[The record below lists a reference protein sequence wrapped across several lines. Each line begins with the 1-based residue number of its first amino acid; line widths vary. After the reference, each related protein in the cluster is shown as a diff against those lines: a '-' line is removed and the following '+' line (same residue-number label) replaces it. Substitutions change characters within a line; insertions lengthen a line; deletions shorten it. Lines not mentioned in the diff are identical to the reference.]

1 MKVHIKFLDHGKGSP
16 AKASAYLLDKLDHQG
31 NVRAGIEVLKGD
43 ATTFNAICD
52 SSPHLWKY
60 TSGVIAW
67 SKDDAPTDEQIKE
80 VLDDF
85 EKHAFSGLDPSQY
98 HLFAV
103 LHTDDDGS
111 KHIHVLAPRLDIQ
124 SGKSL
129 NIAPPG
135 HEKHFDS
142 LRDFFNT
149 KYQWSRPDDLLLMQ
163 TTQEPNY
170 VAKLNAQAKKILS
183 SQELETLPKKQFCKA
198 IDNYVQTL
206 LKTQTVENRADIV
219 ACITQLDGIDSIKP
233 SKEFLTV
240 TLNNGK
246 KHRLKGDFYH
256 EQFEIGS
263 YSEHLRAAAESQPSA
278 DKLAAALTDAE
289 QLRATYRAKREA
301 YNQQHHAFTQSTA
314 DDNSP
319 RIAPKLDFNRDR
331 ESITTSNKNANS
343 ELCRANRSTPS
354 KTSEYRY
361 CGNIK
366 SEIEHRFVFNL
377 NSGSTEPHQQPV
389 AEHFN
394 RQAEPTKEH
403 SNPSTASDSEPKRTD
418 RERNTNADHGKI
430 ERTAI
435 QIHCLGDDR
444 FWTADSFNR
453 FISGLSNQYKSEDH
467 RSAARSHSTEH
478 TTNFKSNQNLESIA
492 EISNADRNRPIF
504 DRAKHLIDSTKQ
516 LVSRAKRLIDSTGQF
531 IKEHF
536 DHLQRSR
543 AGLKRQ
549 NQSPEYRER
558 SAASLD
564 FSTENRAFKDRAEQL
579 FGTITANISRTL
591 EDPIANAISESIKS
605 TGFKQRCQR
614 IGEDRIKTSSN
625 NHSHTTNR
633 HRESTLENL
642 AIEST
647 NQLLRRFGD
656 AKQADQY
663 AGGNCREINNVNQQ
677 LERLETTLAEIRLKP
692 KPATNF
698 NYLRSDGY
706 YPDYVGYHK
715 KLCDKQQEAYNNK
728 KPLQLIDYI
737 EEKSKNIE
745 TYIGRASANLNK
757 WDYEKFEEIIKNDQ
771 RMLKY
776 LQCEKILEPQN
787 DHLKQQRESYQAC
800 LKSFE
805 SINSH
810 IHEIKNPSPKRN
822 ISQQVYEQDH
832 KPQPNNDLDLD
843 F

>member
-1 MKVHIKFLDHGKGSP
+1 MHIKFLDHGKGSP
-16 AKASAYLLDKLDHQG
+16 AKASAYLLDKLDHLG

-103 LHTDDDGS
+103 LHIDDDGS

-142 LRDFFNT
+142 LRDYFNT

-163 TTQEPNY
+163 TTQEPNHI
-170 VAKLNAQAKKILS
+170 AKLNAQAKKILNEQDLTNLTKS
-183 SQELETLPKKQFCKA
+183 QFCKV
-198 IDNYVQTL
+198 IDNYVKTL
-206 LKTQTVENRADIV
+206 LKTQTVKNRAEIV
-219 ACITQLDGIDSIKP
+219 SCIEQLEGVASVRAQQTV
-233 SKEFLTV
+233 TV

-246 KHRLKGDFYH
+246 KHRLSGDFYH
-256 EQFEIGS
+256 EQFEIGL
-263 YSEHLRAAAESQPSA
+263 YSERLRAEAESRPTA
-278 DKLAAALTDAE
+278 NELAQAIRDA
-289 QLRATYRAKREA
+289 QSIRDDYRAKRGA
-301 YNQQHHAFTQSTA
+301 YHSKQHAFTASPA
-314 DDNSP
+314 DDNRP
-319 RIAPKLDFNRDR
+319 QIASKLDIDRNRQF
-331 ESITTSNKNANS
+331 ITPSHKRDDS
-343 ELCRANRSTPS
+343 ELQGANRRIVDSA
-354 KTSEYRY
+354 SEYRY
-361 CGNIK
+361 YGNIK
-366 SEIEHRFVFNL
+366 SEIEHRFVFSL
-377 NSGSTEPHQQPV
+377 TSRLPSDHKPPV
-389 AEHFN
+389 TGHKDRPNES
-394 RQAEPTKEH
+394 REVYSK
-403 SNPSTASDSEPKRTD
+403 PSTASHSEPKQ
-418 RERNTNADHGKI
+418 TNQQSVPEPFDGKI
-430 ERTAI
+430 EQPESFSRTT
-435 QIHCLGDDR
+435 GDSDIYSVD
-444 FWTADSFNR
+444 AFNQFLFR
-453 FISGLSNQYKSEDH
+453 LSSTNQPKNN
-467 RSAARSHSTEH
+467 RSSKANDSTER
-478 TTNFKSNQNLESIA
+478 TNDHKPNQLFEQST
-492 EISNADRNRPIF
+492 EIRHADRNRPLF
-504 DRAKHLIDSTKQ
+504 DRAKQLIDATKQ
-516 LVSRAKRLIDSTGQF
+516 LVSGAKQSFDSTSRF
-531 IKEHF
+531 IK
-536 DHLQRSR
+536 DHLDRLQRSR
-543 AGLKRQ
+543 AGITGQ
-549 NQSPEYRER
+549 NQHFAIGETGTTR
-558 SAASLD
+558 LD
-564 FSTENRAFKDRAEQL
+564 LGTQNRAIQNRAGQL
-579 FGTITANISRTL
+579 FGAVTANISGKL
-591 EDPIANAISESIKS
+591 ENPITNAISESIES

-614 IGEDRIKTSSN
+614 LGEGRVKTNSN
-625 NHSHTTNR
+625 DHWHTADR
-633 HRESTLENL
+633 HREGTLENL

-737 EEKSKNIE
+737 QEKSKNIE

-800 LKSFE
+800 LKSFD
-805 SINSH
+805 SINSQ

-822 ISQQVYEQDH
+822 ISQQIYEQDH
-832 KPQPNNDLDLD
+832 KPQPQPNNDLDLD

>member
-219 ACITQLDGIDSIKP
+219 ACITQLNGIDSIKP

-256 EQFEIGS
+256 EKFEIGS
-263 YSEHLRAAAESQPSA
+263 YSEHLRAAAESRPSA
-278 DKLAAALTDAE
+278 NKLAAALTDAE

-319 RIAPKLDFNRDR
+319 RIAPKLDFDRDR
-331 ESITTSNKNANS
+331 ESITPSNKNANS

-354 KTSEYRY
+354 KTSGYRY

-389 AEHFN
+389 AEPFN
-394 RQAEPTKEH
+394 RQAESTKEH
-403 SNPSTASDSEPKRTD
+403 SNPSTASNSEPKRTD

-430 ERTAI
+430 ERTEI
-435 QIHCLGDDR
+435 QIHYLGDDR

-478 TTNFKSNQNLESIA
+478 TTNFKSNQNLESIT

-591 EDPIANAISESIKS
+591 EDPIANAINESIKS

-614 IGEDRIKTSSN
+614 IGEDRIKISSN

-647 NQLLRRFGD
+647 EQLLRRFGD

-663 AGGNCREINNVNQQ
+663 AWGNCRKINSVNQQ
-677 LERLETTLAEIRLKP
+677 LERLETKVAEIRLKP
-692 KPATNF
+692 KPATDF
-698 NYLRSDGY
+698 SYLRSDGY
-706 YPDYVGYHK
+706 YPDYVAYHK
-715 KLCDKQQEAYNNK
+715 EICEKQQQAYNSKN
-728 KPLQLIDYI
+728 PIQLIDYI
-737 EEKSKNIE
+737 QKKSKNIE
-745 TYIGRASANLNK
+745 TYMSRASTNLSQ
-757 WDYEKFEEIIKNDQ
+757 WDYEKFEKIIKNDQ

-776 LQCEKILEPQN
+776 FQCEKILEPQN
-787 DHLKQQRESYQAC
+787 DHLKQQRESYQSC

-805 SINSH
+805 TIKSDIY
-810 IHEIKNPSPKRN
+810 EIKNPSPRQN
-822 ISQQVYEQDH
+822 TSQQTYQPEY
-832 KPQPNNDLDLD
+832 KPKPKNDFELDI
-843 F
+843 

>member
-1 MKVHIKFLDHGKGSP
+1 MHIKFLDHGKGSP
-16 AKASAYLLDKLDHQG
+16 AKASAYLLDKLDHLG

-103 LHTDDDGS
+103 LHIDDDGS

-142 LRDFFNT
+142 LRDYFNT

-163 TTQEPNY
+163 TTQEPNHI
-170 VAKLNAQAKKILS
+170 AKLNAQAKKILNEQDLTNLTKS
-183 SQELETLPKKQFCKA
+183 QFCKV
-198 IDNYVQTL
+198 IDNYVKTL
-206 LKTQTVENRADIV
+206 LKTQTVKNRAEIV
-219 ACITQLDGIDSIKP
+219 SCIEQLEGVASVRAQQTV
-233 SKEFLTV
+233 TV

-246 KHRLKGDFYH
+246 KHRLSGDFYH
-256 EQFEIGS
+256 EQFEIGL
-263 YSEHLRAAAESQPSA
+263 YSERLRAEAESRPTA
-278 DKLAAALTDAE
+278 NELAQAIRDA
-289 QLRATYRAKREA
+289 QSIRDDYRAKRGA
-301 YNQQHHAFTQSTA
+301 YHSKQHAFTASPA
-314 DDNSP
+314 DDNRP
-319 RIAPKLDFNRDR
+319 QIASKLDIDRNRQF
-331 ESITTSNKNANS
+331 ITPSHKRDDS
-343 ELCRANRSTPS
+343 ELQGANRRIVDSA
-354 KTSEYRY
+354 SEYRY
-361 CGNIK
+361 YGNIK
-366 SEIEHRFVFNL
+366 SEIEHRFVFSL
-377 NSGSTEPHQQPV
+377 TSRLPSDHKPPV
-389 AEHFN
+389 TGHKDRPNES
-394 RQAEPTKEH
+394 REVYSK
-403 SNPSTASDSEPKRTD
+403 PSTASHSEPKQ
-418 RERNTNADHGKI
+418 TNQQSVPEPFDGKI
-430 ERTAI
+430 EQPESFSRTT
-435 QIHCLGDDR
+435 GDSDIYSVD
-444 FWTADSFNR
+444 AFNQFLFR
-453 FISGLSNQYKSEDH
+453 LSSTNQPKNN
-467 RSAARSHSTEH
+467 RSSKANDSTER
-478 TTNFKSNQNLESIA
+478 TNDHKPNQLFEQST
-492 EISNADRNRPIF
+492 EIRHADRNRPLF
-504 DRAKHLIDSTKQ
+504 DRAKQLIDATKQ
-516 LVSRAKRLIDSTGQF
+516 LVSGAKQSFDSTSRF
-531 IKEHF
+531 IK
-536 DHLQRSR
+536 DHLDRLQRSR
-543 AGLKRQ
+543 AGITGQ
-549 NQSPEYRER
+549 NQHFAIGETGTT
-558 SAASLD
+558 SLD
-564 FSTENRAFKDRAEQL
+564 LGTQNRAIQNRAGQL
-579 FGTITANISRTL
+579 FGAVTANISGKL
-591 EDPIANAISESIKS
+591 ENPITNAISESIES

-614 IGEDRIKTSSN
+614 LGEGRVKTNSN
-625 NHSHTTNR
+625 DHWHTADR
-633 HRESTLENL
+633 HREGTLENL

-656 AKQADQY
+656 AKRADQY
-663 AGGNCREINNVNQQ
+663 AWGNCRKINSVNQQ
-677 LERLETTLAEIRLKP
+677 LERLETAVAEIRLKP

-698 NYLRSDGY
+698 SYLRSDGY

-715 KLCDKQQEAYNNK
+715 ELCNKQQEAYNNK

-737 EEKSKNIE
+737 QKKYKNLE
-745 TYIGRASANLNK
+745 TYISRARSNIHE
-757 WDYEKFEEIIKNDQ
+757 WEYDKFEKIIKNDNQ
-771 RMLKY
+771 MLKY

-822 ISQQVYEQDH
+822 ISQQIYEQDH
-832 KPQPNNDLDLD
+832 KPQPNNDLD

>member
-1 MKVHIKFLDHGKGSP
+1 MHIKFLDHGKGSP
-16 AKASAYLLDKLDHQG
+16 AKASAYLLDKLDHLG

-103 LHTDDDGS
+103 LHIDDDGS

-142 LRDFFNT
+142 LRDYFNT

-163 TTQEPNY
+163 TTQEPNHI
-170 VAKLNAQAKKILS
+170 AKLNAQAKKILNEQDLTNLTKS
-183 SQELETLPKKQFCKA
+183 QFCKV
-198 IDNYVQTL
+198 IDNYVKTL
-206 LKTQTVENRADIV
+206 LKTQTVKNRAEIV
-219 ACITQLDGIDSIKP
+219 SCIEQLEGVASVRAQQTV
-233 SKEFLTV
+233 TV

-246 KHRLKGDFYH
+246 KHRLSGDFYH
-256 EQFEIGS
+256 EQFEIGL
-263 YSEHLRAAAESQPSA
+263 YSERLRAEAESRPTA
-278 DKLAAALTDAE
+278 NELAQAIRDA
-289 QLRATYRAKREA
+289 QSIRDDYRAKRGA
-301 YNQQHHAFTQSTA
+301 YHSKQHAFTASPA
-314 DDNSP
+314 DDNRP
-319 RIAPKLDFNRDR
+319 QIASKLDIDRNRQF
-331 ESITTSNKNANS
+331 ITPSHKRDDS
-343 ELCRANRSTPS
+343 ELQGANRRIVDSA
-354 KTSEYRY
+354 SEYRY
-361 CGNIK
+361 YGNIK
-366 SEIEHRFVFNL
+366 SEIEHRFVFSL
-377 NSGSTEPHQQPV
+377 TSRLPSDHKPPV
-389 AEHFN
+389 TGHKDRPNES
-394 RQAEPTKEH
+394 REVYSK
-403 SNPSTASDSEPKRTD
+403 PSTASHSEPKQ
-418 RERNTNADHGKI
+418 TNQQSVPEPFDGKI
-430 ERTAI
+430 EQPESFSRTT
-435 QIHCLGDDR
+435 GDSDIYSVD
-444 FWTADSFNR
+444 AFNQFLFR
-453 FISGLSNQYKSEDH
+453 LSSTNQPKNN
-467 RSAARSHSTEH
+467 RSSKANDSTER
-478 TTNFKSNQNLESIA
+478 TNDHKPNQLFEQST
-492 EISNADRNRPIF
+492 EIRHADRNRPLF
-504 DRAKHLIDSTKQ
+504 DRAKQLIDATKQ
-516 LVSRAKRLIDSTGQF
+516 LVSGAKQSFDSTSRF
-531 IKEHF
+531 IK
-536 DHLQRSR
+536 DHLDRLQRSR
-543 AGLKRQ
+543 AGITGQ
-549 NQSPEYRER
+549 NQHFAIGETGTTR
-558 SAASLD
+558 LD
-564 FSTENRAFKDRAEQL
+564 LGTQNRAIQNRAGQL
-579 FGTITANISRTL
+579 FGAVTANISGKL
-591 EDPIANAISESIKS
+591 ENPITNAISESIES

-614 IGEDRIKTSSN
+614 LGEGRVKTNSN
-625 NHSHTTNR
+625 DHWHTADR
-633 HRESTLENL
+633 HREGTLENL

-656 AKQADQY
+656 AKRADQY
-663 AGGNCREINNVNQQ
+663 AWGNCRKINSVNQQ
-677 LERLETTLAEIRLKP
+677 LERLETTVAEIRLKP

-698 NYLRSDGY
+698 SYLRSDGY

-715 KLCDKQQEAYNNK
+715 ELCNKQQEAYNNK

-737 EEKSKNIE
+737 QKKSKNLE
-745 TYIGRASANLNK
+745 TYISRARSNIHE
-757 WDYEKFEEIIKNDQ
+757 WEYDKFEKIIKNDNQ
-771 RMLKY
+771 MLKY

-805 SINSH
+805 SINSQ

-822 ISQQVYEQDH
+822 ISQQIYEQDH

>member
-1 MKVHIKFLDHGKGSP
+1 VHIKFLDHGKGSP
-16 AKASAYLLDKLDHQG
+16 AKASAYLLDKLDHLG

-103 LHTDDDGS
+103 LHIDDDGS

-142 LRDFFNT
+142 LRDYFNT

-163 TTQEPNY
+163 TTQEPNHI
-170 VAKLNAQAKKILS
+170 AKLNAQAKKILNEQDLTNLTKS
-183 SQELETLPKKQFCKA
+183 QFCKV
-198 IDNYVQTL
+198 IDNYVKTL
-206 LKTQTVENRADIV
+206 LKTQTVKNRAEIV
-219 ACITQLDGIDSIKP
+219 SCIEQLEGVASVRAQQTV
-233 SKEFLTV
+233 TV

-246 KHRLKGDFYH
+246 KHRLSGDFYH
-256 EQFEIGS
+256 EQFEIGL
-263 YSEHLRAAAESQPSA
+263 YSERLRAEAESRPTA
-278 DKLAAALTDAE
+278 NELAQAIRDA
-289 QLRATYRAKREA
+289 QSIRDDYRAKRGA
-301 YNQQHHAFTQSTA
+301 YHSKQHAFTASPA
-314 DDNSP
+314 DDNRP
-319 RIAPKLDFNRDR
+319 QIASKLDIDRNRQF
-331 ESITTSNKNANS
+331 ITPSHKRDDS
-343 ELCRANRSTPS
+343 ELQGANRRIVDSA
-354 KTSEYRY
+354 SEYRY
-361 CGNIK
+361 YGNIK
-366 SEIEHRFVFNL
+366 SEIEHRFVFSL
-377 NSGSTEPHQQPV
+377 TSRLPSDHKPPV
-389 AEHFN
+389 TGHKDRPNQSREVYS
-394 RQAEPTKEH
+394 K
-403 SNPSTASDSEPKRTD
+403 PSTASHSEPKQ
-418 RERNTNADHGKI
+418 TNQQSVPEPFDGKI
-430 ERTAI
+430 EQPESFSRTT
-435 QIHCLGDDR
+435 GDSDIYSVD
-444 FWTADSFNR
+444 AFNQFLFR
-453 FISGLSNQYKSEDH
+453 LSSTNQPKNN
-467 RSAARSHSTEH
+467 RSSKANDSTER
-478 TTNFKSNQNLESIA
+478 TNDHKPNQLFEQST
-492 EISNADRNRPIF
+492 EIRHADRNRPLF
-504 DRAKHLIDSTKQ
+504 DRAKQLIDATKQ
-516 LVSRAKRLIDSTGQF
+516 LVSGAKQSFDSTSRF
-531 IKEHF
+531 IK
-536 DHLQRSR
+536 DHLDRLQRSR
-543 AGLKRQ
+543 AGITGQ
-549 NQSPEYRER
+549 NQHFAIGETGTTR
-558 SAASLD
+558 LD
-564 FSTENRAFKDRAEQL
+564 LGTQNRAIQNRAGQL
-579 FGTITANISRTL
+579 FGAVTANISGKL
-591 EDPIANAISESIKS
+591 ENPITNAISESIES

-614 IGEDRIKTSSN
+614 LGEGRVKTNSN
-625 NHSHTTNR
+625 DHWHTADR
-633 HRESTLENL
+633 HREGTLENL

-656 AKQADQY
+656 AKRADQY
-663 AGGNCREINNVNQQ
+663 AWGNCRKINSVNQQ
-677 LERLETTLAEIRLKP
+677 LERLETTVAEIRLKP

-698 NYLRSDGY
+698 SYLRSDGY

-715 KLCDKQQEAYNNK
+715 ELCNKQQEAYNNK

-737 EEKSKNIE
+737 QKKSKNLE
-745 TYIGRASANLNK
+745 TYISRARSNIHE
-757 WDYEKFEEIIKNDQ
+757 WEYDKFEKIIKNDNQ
-771 RMLKY
+771 MLKY

-805 SINSH
+805 SINSQ

-822 ISQQVYEQDH
+822 ISQQIYEQDH

>member
-1 MKVHIKFLDHGKGSP
+1 MHIKFLDHGKGSP
-16 AKASAYLLDKLDHQG
+16 AKASAYLLDKLDHLG

-103 LHTDDDGS
+103 LHIDDDGS

-142 LRDFFNT
+142 LRDYFNT

-163 TTQEPNY
+163 TTQEPNHI
-170 VAKLNAQAKKILS
+170 AKLNAQAKKILNEQDLTNLTKS
-183 SQELETLPKKQFCKA
+183 QFCKV
-198 IDNYVQTL
+198 IDNYVKTL
-206 LKTQTVENRADIV
+206 LKTQTVKNRAEIV
-219 ACITQLDGIDSIKP
+219 SCIEQLEGVASVRAQQTV
-233 SKEFLTV
+233 TV

-246 KHRLKGDFYH
+246 KHRLSGDFYH
-256 EQFEIGS
+256 EQFEIGL
-263 YSEHLRAAAESQPSA
+263 YSERLRAEAESRPTA
-278 DKLAAALTDAE
+278 NELAQAIRDA
-289 QLRATYRAKREA
+289 QSIRDDYRAKRGA
-301 YNQQHHAFTQSTA
+301 YHSKQHAFTASPA
-314 DDNSP
+314 DDNRP
-319 RIAPKLDFNRDR
+319 QIASKLDIDRNRQ
-331 ESITTSNKNANS
+331 SITPSHKRDDS
-343 ELCRANRSTPS
+343 ELQSANRRIVDSA
-354 KTSEYRY
+354 SEYRY
-361 CGNIK
+361 YGNIK
-366 SEIEHRFVFNL
+366 SEIEHRFVFSL
-377 NSGSTEPHQQPV
+377 TSRLPSDHKPPV
-389 AEHFN
+389 TGHKDRPNES
-394 RQAEPTKEH
+394 REVYSK
-403 SNPSTASDSEPKRTD
+403 PSTASHSEPKQ
-418 RERNTNADHGKI
+418 TNQQSVPEPFDGKI
-430 ERTAI
+430 EQPESFSRTT
-435 QIHCLGDDR
+435 GDSDIYSVD
-444 FWTADSFNR
+444 AFNQFLFR
-453 FISGLSNQYKSEDH
+453 LSSTNQPKNN
-467 RSAARSHSTEH
+467 RSSKANDSTER
-478 TTNFKSNQNLESIA
+478 TNDHKPNQLFEQST
-492 EISNADRNRPIF
+492 EIRHADRNRPLF
-504 DRAKHLIDSTKQ
+504 DRAKQLIDATKQ
-516 LVSRAKRLIDSTGQF
+516 LVSGAKQSFDSTSRF
-531 IKEHF
+531 IK
-536 DHLQRSR
+536 DHLDRLQRSR
-543 AGLKRQ
+543 AGITGQ
-549 NQSPEYRER
+549 NQHFAIGETGTT
-558 SAASLD
+558 SLD
-564 FSTENRAFKDRAEQL
+564 LGTQNRAIQNRAGQL
-579 FGTITANISRTL
+579 FGAVTANISGKL
-591 EDPIANAISESIKS
+591 ENPITNAISESIES

-614 IGEDRIKTSSN
+614 LGEGRVKTNSN
-625 NHSHTTNR
+625 DHWHTADR
-633 HRESTLENL
+633 HREGTLENL

-656 AKQADQY
+656 AKRADQY
-663 AGGNCREINNVNQQ
+663 AWGNCRKINSVNQQ
-677 LERLETTLAEIRLKP
+677 LERLETAVAEIRLKP

-698 NYLRSDGY
+698 SYLRSDGY

-715 KLCDKQQEAYNNK
+715 ELCNKQQEAYNNK

-737 EEKSKNIE
+737 QKKYKNLE
-745 TYIGRASANLNK
+745 TYISRARSNIHE
-757 WDYEKFEEIIKNDQ
+757 WEYDKFEKIIKNDNQ
-771 RMLKY
+771 MLKY

-822 ISQQVYEQDH
+822 ISQQIYEQDH
-832 KPQPNNDLDLD
+832 KPQPNNDLD

>member
-1 MKVHIKFLDHGKGSP
+1 MHIKFLDHGKGSP
-16 AKASAYLLDKLDHQG
+16 AKASAYLLDKLDHLG

-103 LHTDDDGS
+103 LHIDDDGS

-142 LRDFFNT
+142 LRDYFNT

-163 TTQEPNY
+163 TTQEPNHI
-170 VAKLNAQAKKILS
+170 AKLNAQAKKILNEQDLTNLTKS
-183 SQELETLPKKQFCKA
+183 QFCKV
-198 IDNYVQTL
+198 IDNYVKTL
-206 LKTQTVENRADIV
+206 LKTQTVKNRAEIV
-219 ACITQLDGIDSIKP
+219 SCIEQLEGVASVRAQQTV
-233 SKEFLTV
+233 TV

-246 KHRLKGDFYH
+246 KHRLSGDFYH
-256 EQFEIGS
+256 EQFEIGL
-263 YSEHLRAAAESQPSA
+263 YSERLRAEAESRPTA
-278 DKLAAALTDAE
+278 NELAQAIRDA
-289 QLRATYRAKREA
+289 QSIRDDYRAKRGA
-301 YNQQHHAFTQSTA
+301 YHSKQHAFTASPA
-314 DDNSP
+314 DDNRP
-319 RIAPKLDFNRDR
+319 QIASKLDIDRNRQF
-331 ESITTSNKNANS
+331 ITPSHKRDDS
-343 ELCRANRSTPS
+343 ELQGANRRIVDSA
-354 KTSEYRY
+354 SEYRY
-361 CGNIK
+361 YGNIK
-366 SEIEHRFVFNL
+366 SEIEHRFVFSL
-377 NSGSTEPHQQPV
+377 TSRLPSDHKPPV
-389 AEHFN
+389 TGHKDRPNES
-394 RQAEPTKEH
+394 REVYSK
-403 SNPSTASDSEPKRTD
+403 PSTASHSEPKQ
-418 RERNTNADHGKI
+418 TNQQSVPEPFDGKI
-430 ERTAI
+430 EQPESFSRTT
-435 QIHCLGDDR
+435 GDSDIYSVD
-444 FWTADSFNR
+444 AFNQFLFR
-453 FISGLSNQYKSEDH
+453 LSSTNQPKNN
-467 RSAARSHSTEH
+467 RSTKANDSTER
-478 TTNFKSNQNLESIA
+478 TNDHKPNQLFEQST
-492 EISNADRNRPIF
+492 EIRHADRNRPLF
-504 DRAKHLIDSTKQ
+504 DRAKQLIDATKQ
-516 LVSRAKRLIDSTGQF
+516 LVSRAKQGFESTSRF
-531 IKEHF
+531 IK
-536 DHLQRSR
+536 DHLDRLQRSR
-543 AGLKRQ
+543 AGITGQ
-549 NQSPEYRER
+549 NQHFAIGETGTTR
-558 SAASLD
+558 LD
-564 FSTENRAFKDRAEQL
+564 LGTQNRAIQNRAGQL
-579 FGTITANISRTL
+579 FGAVTANISGKL
-591 EDPIANAISESIKS
+591 ENPITNAISESIES

-614 IGEDRIKTSSN
+614 LGEGRVKTNSN
-625 NHSHTTNR
+625 DHWHTADR
-633 HRESTLENL
+633 HREGTLENL

-656 AKQADQY
+656 AKRADQY
-663 AGGNCREINNVNQQ
+663 AWGNCRKINSVNQQ
-677 LERLETTLAEIRLKP
+677 LERLETTVAEIRLKP

-698 NYLRSDGY
+698 SYLRSDGY

-715 KLCDKQQEAYNNK
+715 ELCNKQQEAYNNK

-737 EEKSKNIE
+737 QKKSKNLE
-745 TYIGRASANLNK
+745 TYISRARSNIHE
-757 WDYEKFEEIIKNDQ
+757 WEYDKFEKIIKNDNQ
-771 RMLKY
+771 MLKY

-805 SINSH
+805 SINSQ

-822 ISQQVYEQDH
+822 ISQQIYEQDH

>member
-219 ACITQLDGIDSIKP
+219 ACITQLNGIDSIKP

-256 EQFEIGS
+256 EKFEIGS
-263 YSEHLRAAAESQPSA
+263 YSEHLRAAAESRPSA
-278 DKLAAALTDAE
+278 NKLAAALTDAE

-319 RIAPKLDFNRDR
+319 RIAPKLDFDRDR

-354 KTSEYRY
+354 KTSGYRY

-389 AEHFN
+389 AEPFN
-394 RQAEPTKEH
+394 RQAESTKEH
-403 SNPSTASDSEPKRTD
+403 SNPSTASNSEPKRTD

-430 ERTAI
+430 ERTEI
-435 QIHCLGDDR
+435 QIHYLGDDR

-467 RSAARSHSTEH
+467 RSTARSHSTEH
-478 TTNFKSNQNLESIA
+478 TTNFKSNQNLESIT

-591 EDPIANAISESIKS
+591 EDPIANAINESIKS

-614 IGEDRIKTSSN
+614 IGEDRIKISSN

-647 NQLLRRFGD
+647 EQLLRRFGD

-663 AGGNCREINNVNQQ
+663 AWGNCRKINSVNQQ
-677 LERLETTLAEIRLKP
+677 LERLETKVAEIRLKP
-692 KPATNF
+692 KPATDF
-698 NYLRSDGY
+698 SYLRSDGY
-706 YPDYVGYHK
+706 YPDYVAYHK
-715 KLCDKQQEAYNNK
+715 EICEKQQQAYNSKN
-728 KPLQLIDYI
+728 PIQLIDYI
-737 EEKSKNIE
+737 QKKSKNIE
-745 TYIGRASANLNK
+745 TYMSRASTNLSQ
-757 WDYEKFEEIIKNDQ
+757 WDYEKFEKIIKNDQ

-776 LQCEKILEPQN
+776 FQCEKILEPQN
-787 DHLKQQRESYQAC
+787 DHLKQQRESYQSC

-805 SINSH
+805 TIKSDIY
-810 IHEIKNPSPKRN
+810 EIKNPSPRQN
-822 ISQQVYEQDH
+822 TSQQTYQPEY
-832 KPQPNNDLDLD
+832 KPKPKNDFELDI
-843 F
+843 

>member
-1 MKVHIKFLDHGKGSP
+1 MHIKFLDHGKGSP
-16 AKASAYLLDKLDHQG
+16 AKASAYLLDKLDHLG

-67 SKDDAPTDEQIKE
+67 SKDDAPTNEQIKE

-103 LHTDDDGS
+103 LHIDDDGS

-142 LRDFFNT
+142 LRDYFNT

-163 TTQEPNY
+163 TTQEPNHI
-170 VAKLNAQAKKILS
+170 AKLNAQAKKILNEQDLTNLTKS
-183 SQELETLPKKQFCKA
+183 QFCKV
-198 IDNYVQTL
+198 IDNYVKTL
-206 LKTQTVENRADIV
+206 LKTQTVKNRAEIV
-219 ACITQLDGIDSIKP
+219 SCIEQLEGVASVRAQQTV
-233 SKEFLTV
+233 TV

-246 KHRLKGDFYH
+246 KHRLSGDFYH
-256 EQFEIGS
+256 EQFEIGL
-263 YSEHLRAAAESQPSA
+263 YSERLRAEAESRPTA
-278 DKLAAALTDAE
+278 NELAQAIRDA
-289 QLRATYRAKREA
+289 QSIRDDYRAKRGA
-301 YNQQHHAFTQSTA
+301 YHSKQHAFTASPA
-314 DDNSP
+314 DDNRP
-319 RIAPKLDFNRDR
+319 QIASKLDIDRNRQF
-331 ESITTSNKNANS
+331 ITPSHKRDDS
-343 ELCRANRSTPS
+343 ELQGANRRIVDSA
-354 KTSEYRY
+354 SEYRY
-361 CGNIK
+361 YGNIK
-366 SEIEHRFVFNL
+366 SEIEHRFVFSL
-377 NSGSTEPHQQPV
+377 TSRLPSDHKPPV
-389 AEHFN
+389 TGHKDRPNES
-394 RQAEPTKEH
+394 REVYSK
-403 SNPSTASDSEPKRTD
+403 PSTASHSEPKQ
-418 RERNTNADHGKI
+418 TNQQSVPEPFDGKI
-430 ERTAI
+430 EQPESFSRTT
-435 QIHCLGDDR
+435 GDSDIYSVD
-444 FWTADSFNR
+444 AFNQFLFR
-453 FISGLSNQYKSEDH
+453 LSSTNQPKNN
-467 RSAARSHSTEH
+467 RSTKANDSTER
-478 TTNFKSNQNLESIA
+478 TNDHKPNQLFEQST
-492 EISNADRNRPIF
+492 EIRHADRNRPLF
-504 DRAKHLIDSTKQ
+504 DRAKQLIDATKQ
-516 LVSRAKRLIDSTGQF
+516 LVSGAKQSFDSTSRF
-531 IKEHF
+531 IK
-536 DHLQRSR
+536 DHLDRLQRSR
-543 AGLKRQ
+543 AGITGQ
-549 NQSPEYRER
+549 NQHFAIGETGTT
-558 SAASLD
+558 SLD
-564 FSTENRAFKDRAEQL
+564 LGTQNRAIQNRAGQL
-579 FGTITANISRTL
+579 FGAVTANISGKL
-591 EDPIANAISESIKS
+591 ENPITNAISESIES

-614 IGEDRIKTSSN
+614 LGEGRVKTNSN
-625 NHSHTTNR
+625 DHWHTADR
-633 HRESTLENL
+633 HREGTLENL

-656 AKQADQY
+656 AKRADQY
-663 AGGNCREINNVNQQ
+663 AWGNCRKINSVNQQ
-677 LERLETTLAEIRLKP
+677 LERLETAVAEIRLKP

-698 NYLRSDGY
+698 SYLRSDGY

-715 KLCDKQQEAYNNK
+715 ELCNKQQEAYNNK

-737 EEKSKNIE
+737 QKKYKNLE
-745 TYIGRASANLNK
+745 TYISRARSNIHE
-757 WDYEKFEEIIKNDQ
+757 WEYDKFEKIIKNDNQ
-771 RMLKY
+771 MLKY

-822 ISQQVYEQDH
+822 ISQQIYEQDH

>member
-219 ACITQLDGIDSIKP
+219 ACITQLNGIDSIKP

-256 EQFEIGS
+256 EKFEIGS
-263 YSEHLRAAAESQPSA
+263 YSEHLRAAAESRPSA
-278 DKLAAALTDAE
+278 NKLAAALTDAE

-319 RIAPKLDFNRDR
+319 RITPKLDFDRDR
-331 ESITTSNKNANS
+331 ESITPSNKNANS

-354 KTSEYRY
+354 KTSGYRY

-389 AEHFN
+389 AEPFN
-394 RQAEPTKEH
+394 RQAESTKEH
-403 SNPSTASDSEPKRTD
+403 SNPSTASNSEPKRTD

-430 ERTAI
+430 ERTEI
-435 QIHCLGDDR
+435 QIHYLGDDR

-478 TTNFKSNQNLESIA
+478 TTNFKSNQNLESIT

-591 EDPIANAISESIKS
+591 EDPIANAINESIKS

-614 IGEDRIKTSSN
+614 IGEDRIKISSN

-647 NQLLRRFGD
+647 EQLLRRFGD

-663 AGGNCREINNVNQQ
+663 AWGNCRKINSVNQQ
-677 LERLETTLAEIRLKP
+677 LERLETKVAEIRLKP
-692 KPATNF
+692 KPATDF
-698 NYLRSDGY
+698 SYLRSDGY
-706 YPDYVGYHK
+706 YPDYVAYHK
-715 KLCDKQQEAYNNK
+715 EICEKQQQAYNSKN
-728 KPLQLIDYI
+728 PIQLIDYI
-737 EEKSKNIE
+737 QKKSKNIE
-745 TYIGRASANLNK
+745 TYMSRASTNLSQ
-757 WDYEKFEEIIKNDQ
+757 WDYEKFEKIIKNDQ

-776 LQCEKILEPQN
+776 FQCEKILEPQN
-787 DHLKQQRESYQAC
+787 DHLKQQRESYQSC

-805 SINSH
+805 TIKSDIY
-810 IHEIKNPSPKRN
+810 EIKNPSPRQN
-822 ISQQVYEQDH
+822 TSQQTYQPEY
-832 KPQPNNDLDLD
+832 KPKPKNDFELDI
-843 F
+843 

>member
-1 MKVHIKFLDHGKGSP
+1 VHIKFLDHGKGSP
-16 AKASAYLLDKLDHQG
+16 AKASAYLLDKLDHLG

-103 LHTDDDGS
+103 LHIDDDGS

-142 LRDFFNT
+142 LRDYFNT

-163 TTQEPNY
+163 TTQEPNHI
-170 VAKLNAQAKKILS
+170 AKLNAQAKKILNEQDLTNLTKS
-183 SQELETLPKKQFCKA
+183 QFCKV
-198 IDNYVQTL
+198 IDNYVKTL
-206 LKTQTVENRADIV
+206 LKTQTVKNRAEIV
-219 ACITQLDGIDSIKP
+219 SCIEQLEGVASVRAQQTV
-233 SKEFLTV
+233 TV

-246 KHRLKGDFYH
+246 KHRLSGDFYH
-256 EQFEIGS
+256 EQFEIGL
-263 YSEHLRAAAESQPSA
+263 YSERLRAEAESRPTA
-278 DKLAAALTDAE
+278 NELAQAIRDA
-289 QLRATYRAKREA
+289 QSIRDDYRAKRGA
-301 YNQQHHAFTQSTA
+301 YHSKQHAFTASPA
-314 DDNSP
+314 DDNRP
-319 RIAPKLDFNRDR
+319 QIASKLDIDRNSQFITPSHKRDD
-331 ESITTSNKNANS
+331 S
-343 ELCRANRSTPS
+343 ELQGANRRIVDSA
-354 KTSEYRY
+354 SEYRY
-361 CGNIK
+361 YGNIK
-366 SEIEHRFVFNL
+366 SEIEHRFVFSL
-377 NSGSTEPHQQPV
+377 TSRLPSDHKPPV
-389 AEHFN
+389 TGHKDRPNQSREVYS
-394 RQAEPTKEH
+394 K
-403 SNPSTASDSEPKRTD
+403 PSTASHSEPKQ
-418 RERNTNADHGKI
+418 TNQQSVPEPFDGKI
-430 ERTAI
+430 EQPESFSRTT
-435 QIHCLGDDR
+435 GDSDIYSVD
-444 FWTADSFNR
+444 AFNQFLFR
-453 FISGLSNQYKSEDH
+453 LSSTNQPKNN
-467 RSAARSHSTEH
+467 RSSKANDSTER
-478 TTNFKSNQNLESIA
+478 TNDHKPNQLFEQST
-492 EISNADRNRPIF
+492 EIRHADRNRPLF
-504 DRAKHLIDSTKQ
+504 DRAKQLIDATKQ
-516 LVSRAKRLIDSTGQF
+516 LVSGAKQSFDSTSRF
-531 IKEHF
+531 IK
-536 DHLQRSR
+536 DHLDRLQRSR
-543 AGLKRQ
+543 AGITGQ
-549 NQSPEYRER
+549 NQHFAIGETGTTR
-558 SAASLD
+558 LD
-564 FSTENRAFKDRAEQL
+564 LGTQNRAIQNRAGQL
-579 FGTITANISRTL
+579 FGAVTANISGKL
-591 EDPIANAISESIKS
+591 ENPITNAISESIES

-614 IGEDRIKTSSN
+614 LGEGRVKTNSN
-625 NHSHTTNR
+625 DHWHTADR
-633 HRESTLENL
+633 HREGTLENL

-656 AKQADQY
+656 AKRADQY
-663 AGGNCREINNVNQQ
+663 AWGNCRKINSVNQQ
-677 LERLETTLAEIRLKP
+677 LERLETTVAEIRLKP

-698 NYLRSDGY
+698 SYLRSDGY

-715 KLCDKQQEAYNNK
+715 ELCNKQQEAYNNK

-737 EEKSKNIE
+737 QKKSKNLE
-745 TYIGRASANLNK
+745 TYISRARSNIHE
-757 WDYEKFEEIIKNDQ
+757 WEYDKFEKIIKNDNQ
-771 RMLKY
+771 MLKY

-805 SINSH
+805 SINSQ

-822 ISQQVYEQDH
+822 ISQQIYEQDH